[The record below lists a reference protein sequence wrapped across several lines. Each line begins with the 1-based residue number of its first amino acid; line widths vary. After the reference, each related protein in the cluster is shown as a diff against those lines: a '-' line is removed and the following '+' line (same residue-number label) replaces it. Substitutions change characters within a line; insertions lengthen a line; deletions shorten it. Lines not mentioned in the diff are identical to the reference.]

1 MLIKSS
7 KVQFTTVVPL
17 NQCWHNNN
25 SENGYQTAT
34 GPHRIDY
41 VLYKLRQG
49 HKSRALLTQ
58 LLRHT
63 NV

>member
-34 GPHRIDY
+34 DY

-49 HKSRALLTQ
+49 HKSRALLIQ

-63 NV
+63 YV